1 MSAET
6 IDVPETYLKS
16 VYDRVIDNE
25 YVQMAKNHYLTTK
38 NSCSIAQHTLGTAE
52 YVAVGAA
59 NRAFPLYTH
68 YYVPAEAQIT
78 SFYSKS
84 KEDLTRRQTQLLHSG
99 VEGTHLVMT
108 KAKNAAVVTGTMSLG
123 AAVVATQMTLALGL
137 AGTNVL
143 LDSVIATKKAGGNM
157 VTSVVATEQAIQK
170 RIFVML
176 ENAQRIAMIP
186 VEKASEHANSLL
198 DVANGIVDRFLGAPA
213 EVEVP
218 NSSVKDR
225 VVRLSKR
232 IIGVISQRAQHD
244 LVDPLQRQI
253 FTTLDSLSKNIDLME
268 MVRQQQTWA
277 VEKAEVIS
285 NTLAESRQWIENEA
299 RKLKVSPEEVL
310 LRQIKKSSNSLSH
323 RLAEL
328 KTKGT
333 EIVGED
339 TASRIDTAVDYF
351 QGLDATFAEANNIYQ
366 VRDDLITETRHRLSD
381 LSAWT
386 SSWLVR
392 NESASHEP
400 ESESEN

>member
-1 MSAET
+1 MLQKPSDETRSANMSAET

-84 KEDLTRRQTQLLHSG
+84 